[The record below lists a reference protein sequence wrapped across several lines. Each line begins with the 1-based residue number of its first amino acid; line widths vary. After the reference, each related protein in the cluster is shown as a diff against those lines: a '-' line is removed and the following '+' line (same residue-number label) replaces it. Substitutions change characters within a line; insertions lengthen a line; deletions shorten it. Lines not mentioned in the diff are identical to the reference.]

1 MEAQLSFSEVEDRE
15 MGKCPSS
22 GLPLFS
28 FFVLLFVDLIDL
40 HLLIIVGWAGSCP
53 QKHSTSRN
61 SFSSAEQ
68 PHTAHCSKGMWEMGL
83 ALVIN
88 VFIFSA

>member
-15 MGKCPSS
+15 MGKRPSS
-22 GLPLFS
+22 GLPLFP
-28 FFVLLFVDLIDL
+28 FFVLLFVDFIDL
-40 HLLIIVGWAGSCP
+40 HLLIVVGWAGSCL

-61 SFSSAEQ
+61 SFASAEQ
-68 PHTAHCSKGMWEMGL
+68 PRTARCNKGMWEMGL
-83 ALVIN
+83 ALVVD